1 MSVSIFCDFDA
12 TISVEDVGDALF
24 KNFGDFDTHWNEYSE
39 GKYNIRELNKKLC
52 NSLRPNLTY
61 EEITGF
67 AIKMPIDFYFAQFLE
82 YCNQKQFNF
91 TVVSDGYDA
100 YINPILEF
108 NKIFGYP
115 IYCNFL
121 KKNNSLN
128 KNESGFEAVFFGAV
142 ECSERNFRTC
152 TSASCKRNVVLN
164 NSDEKDIIVYI
175 GDGHTDFCAAEHS
188 DIIFAKSKLATYCNE
203 NKIPHHPFKSFL
215 DIKRILEN
223 SFNNGKLKQR
233 NQSAMKRKS
242 AFESE

>member
-24 KNFGDFDTHWNEYSE
+24 KNFGDFYTYWNEYSE
-39 GKYNIRELNKKLC
+39 GKYNVRELNKKLC
-52 NSLRPNLTY
+52 GSLRSNLTY
-61 EEITGF
+61 EEITDF
-67 AIKMPIDFYFAQFLE
+67 AKEMPIDFYFVQFLE

-100 YINPILEF
+100 YINPIFEF
-108 NKIFGYP
+108 NKIADYP
-115 IYCNFL
+115 IYCNSL
-121 KKNNSLN
+121 KKNEN
-128 KNESGFEAVFFGAV
+128 GFEAIFYGAV
-142 ECSERNFRTC
+142 EYCYEKNCYEKNSC
-152 TSASCKRNVVLN
+152 TTASCKRNVVLN
-164 NSDEKDIIVYI
+164 NSAEKDIIVYI

-223 SFNNGKLKQR
+223 YFNTGKLKQR

-242 AFESE
+242 AFEAE